1 MQASHF
7 GYIHQK
13 GMHFRSWLY
22 FSILSSLLLRGEAG
36 TGGVTAELTV
46 GKDAPSAANAIG
58 EDFYKIILRE
68 EPFRSTKVNAP
79 PFMNSPLK
87 IQTEIHFHQH

>member
-1 MQASHF
+1 
-7 GYIHQK
+7 
-13 GMHFRSWLY
+13 
-22 FSILSSLLLRGEAG
+22 LLLRGKEG

-68 EPFRSTKVNAP
+68 EPFRSTKVNP
-79 PFMNSPLK
+79 PLSMNSPLK
-87 IQTEIHFHQH
+87 IQTAIHLLQH